1 MLAFLR
7 GALSLMWILLIFILS
22 SQAGTE
28 SSELSGGVTKTFIRV
43 VEIVQS
49 DFSERVDV
57 AALESTLRFFAHFTL
72 YFFLGVWVYDFLRSF
87 YKDFYRLIIESSMIA
102 LLIAI
107 LDETLQS
114 TIPGRAMQIGDIYT
128 DFFGALLAA
137 FLMSFIFYKMKRV
150 T

>member
-1 MLAFLR
+1 MLVFLR
-7 GALSLMWILLIFILS
+7 GALSVMWIVFIFSMS

-28 SSELSGGVTKTFIRV
+28 SSELSGGVTETFIRI

-49 DFSERVDV
+49 DFSERVSV
-57 AALESTLRFFAHFTL
+57 EALESSLRFWGHFVL
-72 YFFLGVWVYDFLRSF
+72 YFILGVWVYDFLRSF
-87 YKDFYRLIIESSMIA
+87 YSDFYRLIIETSMIA

-114 TIPGRAMQIGDIYT
+114 TIPGRAMQITDIYT
-128 DFFGALLAA
+128 DFFGALLAT

-150 T
+150 S